1 MTVLATNFWA
11 WHAHPEVWLLVASVT
26 GLYVWA
32 ARTIGPKVVPAGTP
46 AVTTGQQ
53 RWFFAGVAV
62 LWVASDWPMH
72 DVGEN
77 YLYLVHM
84 VQHLLLTLVMPPLML
99 LGTPEWLARLVIGDG
114 SASVWVRRFCR
125 PVVAGVA
132 YNAMILVVHWP
143 AVVNNSVKYAALHF
157 GIHLLL
163 VLTATAMWMSVCGPI
178 AEWRQSLPS
187 QMVYLFLMSV
197 IPTVPGAWLTFASGA
212 VYKAY
217 DIPQRMGHIS
227 VTSDQQAAGLI
238 MKLAGGGYLWILITM
253 LFFRWAKRHEEAERA
268 GRSVSERDVLTWA
281 AVTDEFERL
290 GPAPAAEPVPP
301 KLDPPAT
308 SSD

>member
-1 MTVLATNFWA
+1 MIATNFWA
-11 WHAHPEVWLLVASVT
+11 WHAHPEVWVLVASVT
-26 GLYVWA
+26 GLYLWA
-32 ARTIGPKVVPAGTP
+32 GRTIGPKVVPEGTP
-46 AVTTGQQ
+46 AISGSQK
-53 RWFFAGVAV
+53 RWFFTGVAV
-62 LWVASDWPMH
+62 LWLASDWPMH

-84 VQHLLLTLVMPPLML
+84 VQHLLLTLVLPPLIL
-99 LGTPEWLARLVIGDG
+99 LGTPEWLARLVIGER
-114 SASVWVRRFCR
+114 SASVWIKRFCR

-132 YNAMILVVHWP
+132 YNAMILLVHWP

-157 GIHLLL
+157 TLHVLL

-178 AEWRQSLPS
+178 PEWRQSLPS

-238 MKLAGGGYLWILITM
+238 MKLAGGTYLWTLITM
-253 LFFRWAKRHEEAERA
+253 LFFRWANRHEEAERL
-268 GRSVSERDVLTWA
+268 GRRVTERDVLTWENVA
-281 AVTDEFERL
+281 EEFERL
-290 GPAPAAEPVPP
+290 GPAPAENTRPQTV
-301 KLDPPAT
+301 DPPPR
-308 SSD
+308 SGD